1 MCLSR
6 FLDEMSAQF
15 EALVGSDSGPHWALE
30 LIDRW
35 ERRVHLY
42 TAKLRSSRIA
52 FEDLERRIAEKKK
65 QIDRLTDR
73 IEVYL
78 NLKDHANAWQYAMTL
93 DRLQQLLR
101 HEQAQCGKIEMGI
114 RSLKARK
121 KHFQKKLAAFLAT
134 FYPKQ

>member
-1 MCLSR
+1 MLSR
-6 FLDEMSAQF
+6 ILDEMSAQID
-15 EALVGSDSGPHWALE
+15 ALVGSDSQPHRALE
-30 LIDRW
+30 LIDSW

-42 TAKLRSSRIA
+42 TARLRSTQAA
-52 FEDLERRIAEKKK
+52 FHDLERRIAEKKK

-93 DRLQQLLR
+93 DRLQQILR
-101 HEQAQCGKIEMGI
+101 HEQTQYRKVESGI
-114 RSLKARK
+114 RSLMVRK
-121 KHFQKKLAAFLAT
+121 RHLQKKLAAFLAT